1 VNRTNIIKQTVTVI
15 KIFGYKNRYK
25 TLNEIERRN
34 MPEPDYIAAHKHSF
48 KSRKEIE
55 QSVLC
60 GCFKCLAIFSS
71 SKIDDW
77 WDEVDSIPQTPV
89 CPKCGIDSVIG
100 DKSGYPITKEF
111 LKKMKKHFF
120 W

>member
-1 VNRTNIIKQTVTVI
+1 M
-15 KIFGYKNRYK
+15 
-25 TLNEIERRN
+25 L
-34 MPEPDYIAAHKHSF
+34 EPDHIAAHKHSF

-60 GCFKCLAIFSS
+60 GCFKCLAIFSL

-77 WDEVDSIPQTPV
+77 WDEVDGIPQTPV

-111 LKKMKKHFF
+111 LKKMKKHYF

>member
-1 VNRTNIIKQTVTVI
+1 
-15 KIFGYKNRYK
+15 
-25 TLNEIERRN
+25 
-34 MPEPDYIAAHKHSF
+34 MSEPDYIEAHMHSF

-55 QSVLC
+55 QSHLC

-77 WDEVDSIPQTPV
+77 WDEVDGIPQTPV
-89 CPKCGIDSVIG
+89 CPECGIDSVIG

-111 LKKMKKHFF
+111 LKKMKAHFF

>member
-1 VNRTNIIKQTVTVI
+1 MSEL
-15 KIFGYKNRYK
+15 YY
-25 TLNEIERRN
+25 IEVHN
-34 MPEPDYIAAHKHSF
+34 HLF

-60 GCFKCLAIFSS
+60 GCFKCLAIFSP

-77 WDEVDSIPQTPV
+77 WDEVDGIPQTPV
-89 CPKCGIDSVIG
+89 CPECGIDSVIG
-100 DKSGYPITKEF
+100 DKSGYPITQEF